1 MGIFTDVVD
10 NTNTFEI
17 SNGTDKNDDEGPAT
31 FKHMSKTQTKFGTTL
46 GDYWNNVKT
55 RSANTKYR

>member
-1 MGIFTDVVD
+1 MGIFTEIVD
-10 NTNTFEI
+10 NTHADITSEHG
-17 SNGTDKNDDEGPAT
+17 SDKYDHG

-55 RSANTKYR
+55 RSAVTKYR